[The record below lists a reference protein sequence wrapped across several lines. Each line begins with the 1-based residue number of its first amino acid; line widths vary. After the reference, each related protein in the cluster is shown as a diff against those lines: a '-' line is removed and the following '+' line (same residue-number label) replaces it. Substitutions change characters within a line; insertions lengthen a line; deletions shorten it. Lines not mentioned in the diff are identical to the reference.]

1 MVMRRQPVG
10 AELDRIITE
19 MLDRGD
25 AVTDISHHC
34 GMRVHLIRTRMSELG
49 LQEAESAGHA
59 IHPMWKT
66 ENMDER
72 RYAIWKRQH
81 DGAAQT
87 RRELDREL
95 RDA

>member
-1 MVMRRQPVG
+1 MAMRRQPVG

-25 AVTDISHHC
+25 AVTDISHRC
-34 GMRVHLIRTRMSELG
+34 GMRVDLIRQRMSELG
-49 LQEAESAGHA
+49 LEEAESAGNS
-59 IHPMWKT
+59 IHWMWKT
-66 ENMDER
+66 EDEWER
-72 RYAIWKRQH
+72 KCAIWKRQH